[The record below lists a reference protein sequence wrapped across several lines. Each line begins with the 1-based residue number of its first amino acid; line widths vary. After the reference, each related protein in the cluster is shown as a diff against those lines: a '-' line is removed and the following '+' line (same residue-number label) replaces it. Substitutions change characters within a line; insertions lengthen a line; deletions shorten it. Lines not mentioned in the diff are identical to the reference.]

1 MSDEAVHRFRSVFD
15 CEARAVGDRFR
26 SDMTVT
32 LHQPE
37 HLTWELSADEY
48 GFQGGDGTAPVP
60 MAYFMAGLTSC
71 LLTQLRVFAKKL
83 RIDMRN
89 AEVACHAEWE
99 ATARGRDPYVSVPQS
114 VHMDIDFDS
123 DAPLDERQRLIDAAK
138 GACFIEA
145 ILREPMNITHR
156 LKTEDGWID
165 A

>member
-1 MSDEAVHRFRSVFD
+1 MADDRIHTFQSVFD

-26 SDMTVT
+26 SEISVT
-32 LHQPE
+32 LHKPE
-37 HLTWELSADEY
+37 HLTWELATDEY

-83 RIDMRN
+83 RIDMRE
-89 AEVACHAEWE
+89 AKVACHAEWE
-99 ATARGRDPYVSVPQS
+99 ATARGREPYVSMPKS
-114 VHMDIDFDS
+114 VHMDIDFAS
-123 DAPLDERQRLIDAAK
+123 AAPLAERQRLIDAAK

-156 LKTEDGWID
+156 LNTEEGWID